1 MAAIDVMNVVI
12 AKSVQHAQSVICV
25 LIVVIY
31 IIVNLCM
38 IINK

>member
-1 MAAIDVMNVVI
+1 MVVIDAMNVMI

-25 LIVVIY
+25 LTAVIY
-31 IIVNLCM
+31 MIVNLCM